1 MQKMGNLKSGAS
13 YIYERA
19 NGITYAREVG
29 SIERTVIGWDYIPDK
44 PSDGKEIYLETK
56 ERILWKQIREA
67 AKTNIA
73 LQNAIENVKIMYHLS
88 KSNGTK

>member
-1 MQKMGNLKSGAS
+1 MGNLKPGAS

-29 SIERTVIGWDYIPDK
+29 STERTVIGWDYKPDK
-44 PSDGKEIYLETK
+44 PSDGREMYLETK